1 MQRFVSKFVSTPP
14 VPKKFQEIFPKKRTV
29 NKILFQL
36 DTRLTY
42 HEMYPIFLQVSQNT
56 NQENIPWRKKYPYIR
71 SSDIMQMRN
80 VLITLRTQNKFVHK
94 DLLAMEDKLLNIAA
108 ELGNNDAISILSFN
122 VIHEYK
128 KENVKSS
135 YEKDIETANKF
146 IKKLYARNH
155 HLTVK
160 LIGDLFFENKTYDKA
175 EKYYQEFLKLENS
188 TKLAGEVHG
197 KLGEIQIKQVNGFL
211 KAEKSWLSCIEL
223 LEIERSSRWY
233 FLLARLYMSS
243 EPMKAKALLENCA
256 SIGFK
261 ECFKT
266 LGFLELNYFNNYER
280 AKEWFKTGME
290 IMDLEC
296 FFGFFDCCVKEENFK
311 GARDCLESVKKL
323 GNDND
328 KKTMINVFLESRKDS
343 IKLLDKA
350 RL

>member
-160 LIGDLFFENKTYDKA
+160 LIGDLFSK
-175 EKYYQEFLKLENS
+175 
-188 TKLAGEVHG
+188 TKLTIR
-197 KLGEIQIKQVNGFL
+197 LRNIT
-211 KAEKSWLSCIEL
+211 KSS
-223 LEIERSSRWY
+223 
-233 FLLARLYMSS
+233 
-243 EPMKAKALLENCA
+243 
-256 SIGFK
+256 
-261 ECFKT
+261 
-266 LGFLELNYFNNYER
+266 
-280 AKEWFKTGME
+280 
-290 IMDLEC
+290 
-296 FFGFFDCCVKEENFK
+296 
-311 GARDCLESVKKL
+311 
-323 GNDND
+323 
-328 KKTMINVFLESRKDS
+328 
-343 IKLLDKA
+343 
-350 RL
+350 